1 MLSIQRRT
9 MFAGLV
15 AAATLANAATAQT
28 QAEVALFKIV
38 SAKDEI
44 VIGLSRADLGATGAQ
59 AVDQIA
65 TRIAQAGRLAVWQY
79 APRRDAQGNARM
91 APTQRVVIFASGI
104 VRIEPVTVDG
114 PILPPPG

>member
-1 MLSIQRRT
+1 MPLQRRIIL
-9 MFAGLV
+9 ASLL
-15 AAATLANAATAQT
+15 AAAAYPTFAQT
-28 QAEVALFKIV
+28 ASEVALFKIV

-44 VIGLSRADLGATGAQ
+44 VIGLSRADLGATSAQ

-91 APTQRVVIFASGI
+91 TPTQRVVIFASGI
-104 VRIEPVTVDG
+104 VRIEPVAVDG
-114 PILPPPG
+114 PIQPPPG

>member
-1 MLSIQRRT
+1 MPLPRRLFLAST
-9 MFAGLV
+9 MAAIALP
-15 AAATLANAATAQT
+15 AAAQTAS
-28 QAEVALFKIV
+28 EIALFKIV

-65 TRIAQAGRLAVWQY
+65 ARIAQAGRLAVWQY
-79 APRRDAQGNARM
+79 APRRDAQGNSRM
-91 APTQRVVIFASGI
+91 TPTQRVVIFASGI

-114 PILPPPG
+114 PIQPPPG